1 MKVKSL
7 GEFGLI
13 DRLTKILRIDDPDVV
28 VGFGD
33 DCACVNLDGKLM
45 LFTGDIQLENHHFIK
60 GKIKPEDLGWKL
72 VSINVSDIVACGG
85 KPRWGFI
92 SIGIPESTE
101 YSFIEGVYKGMNDAL
116 DRYGFSVIG
125 GNTTSSE
132 EIILDLFLVGE
143 TERFVPRGGAEEGE
157 VILLSGFTGCSRA
170 GLELLLMDRES
181 YEDFEMRLIEKHT
194 RPEARY
200 DLQNLIQR
208 YARSCIDISDGLV
221 GDLSHIQ
228 KMSGVKLVIEKDKLP
243 VDPDLERFCKKYGKD
258 IYDYIL
264 YGGEDYQ
271 LVFTVNKQDT
281 EKFKDCFKIGYTE
294 KGSGIFIKDEKGL
307 KPLKE
312 RGFEHL

>member
-1 MKVKSL
+1 
-7 GEFGLI
+7 
-13 DRLTKILRIDDPDVV
+13 
-28 VGFGD
+28 
-33 DCACVNLDGKLM
+33 
-45 LFTGDIQLENHHFIK
+45 
-60 GKIKPEDLGWKL
+60 
-72 VSINVSDIVACGG
+72 
-85 KPRWGFI
+85 
-92 SIGIPESTE
+92 
-101 YSFIEGVYKGMNDAL
+101 
-116 DRYGFSVIG
+116 
-125 GNTTSSE
+125 
-132 EIILDLFLVGE
+132 
-143 TERFVPRGGAEEGE
+143 
-157 VILLSGFTGCSRA
+157 
-170 GLELLLMDRES
+170 MDRES

-294 KGSGIFIKDEKGL
+294 KGSGIFIKMK
-307 KPLKE
+307 
-312 RGFEHL
+312 RG